1 MVLPKPSGPF
11 LVGSCDIMTRVVT
24 MPTDIN
30 CPFALLD
37 GKVNM
42 GTFARL
48 YYPCDKDVETEKYDE
63 VSALPK
69 EQPVMYTKGML
80 TEINLTWLSGIVKF
94 SLSEFLKHHYIT
106 LNTFFAHILSV
117 LQIYFGKKYFRS
129 IWLFFFNCLK
139 F

>member
-11 LVGSCDIMTRVVT
+11 PVGSCDIMTRVVT

-37 GKVNM
+37 GKVDM
-42 GTFARL
+42 GTFARF
-48 YYPCDKDVETEKYDE
+48 YYPCDKDVETEKYVE

-80 TEINLTWLSGIVKF
+80 TPIKLTWLSGIVKF
-94 SLSEFLKHHYIT
+94 SLSEFSQY
-106 LNTFFAHILSV
+106 NF
-117 LQIYFGKKYFRS
+117 
-129 IWLFFFNCLK
+129 
-139 F
+139 